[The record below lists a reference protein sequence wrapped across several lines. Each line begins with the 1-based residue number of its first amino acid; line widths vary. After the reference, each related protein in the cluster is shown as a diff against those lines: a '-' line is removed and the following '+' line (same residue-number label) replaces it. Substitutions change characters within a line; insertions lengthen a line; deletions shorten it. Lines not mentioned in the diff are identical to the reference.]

1 MTNSNHIQDQLQNI
15 PQSAGV
21 YQYFDKNGKLLYVG
35 KAKNLK
41 KRVSS
46 YFNKKHDY
54 GKTRVLVRKIYTIQ
68 TIVVASETDAL
79 LLENSLI
86 KKNQP
91 QYNVLLKDDKTYPWI
106 CIKNEAYPRIFS
118 TRKLLKDGSDYF
130 GPYTSMRLVKTLLE
144 FTKQLYP
151 LRTCNYALTE
161 ENIQKE
167 KFKVCLEYHIGN
179 CKAPCVNLQTEE
191 DYETGIQHIK
201 KILTGDIRYVIKHL
215 QNLMQNFSRDMAFEQ
230 AQIVKEKVALLKNY
244 QAKSTIVNPKI
255 NDVDVFSIASDEQ
268 YAYVN
273 FFKVASG
280 AIIQSYTLEMKKKLA
295 ENDEELLTIAIT
307 ELRQRFQSTSK
318 ECYTSIPISSVLEN
332 LKISVP
338 KIGDKRKLVELSFRN
353 AKHLQMERLRKT
365 ENAKKREH
373 NKRLMEQMQSDLY
386 LKAKPLHIECFDNS
400 NIQGSNPVAACVV
413 FKNGRPSKKEYR
425 HFNIKTVLGSDDFA
439 SMEEVI
445 YRRYNRLIREGKG
458 LPQLIIIDGGKG
470 QLSSAVKSLE
480 RLGLMGK
487 IAIIGVAK
495 KLEEIFFPN
504 DSVPLYL
511 DKRSETLKVIQQ
523 ARNEAH
529 RFGIKH
535 HRNQRSKDALQTS
548 LDKIPGIG
556 PKTIKKVIS
565 HFGSVKRVMEADE
578 KDLIDLVGKKKTKLL
593 RNYSNLKNIN

>member
-1 MTNSNHIQDQLQNI
+1 MTPSNHIQEQLQNI
-15 PQSAGV
+15 PQNAGV
-21 YQYFDKNGKLLYVG
+21 YQYFDKNRKLLYVG
-35 KAKNLK
+35 KAKNLR
-41 KRVSS
+41 KRISS
-46 YFNKKHDY
+46 YFNKKHEY
-54 GKTRVLVRKIYTIQ
+54 GKTRVLVRKIYNIQ
-68 TIVVASETDAL
+68 TIVVASEIDAL

-86 KKNQP
+86 KKHQP

-106 CIKNEAYPRIFS
+106 CIKNEAFPRVFS

-151 LRTCNYALTE
+151 LRTCNYVLSQ

-191 DYETGIQHIK
+191 DYQIGIQDIRQ
-201 KILTGDIRYVIKHL
+201 ILKGDIRSVIKHL
-215 QNLMQNFSRDMAFEQ
+215 QTLMQKFAQEMAFEQ
-230 AQIVKEKVALLKNY
+230 AQMVKEKIALLENY

-255 NDVDVFSIASDEQ
+255 NDVDVFSIVSDEQ

-295 ENDEELLTIAIT
+295 ENDEELLTIAMT
-307 ELRQRFQSTSK
+307 ELRQRFKSTSK
-318 ECYTSIPISSVLEN
+318 ECYTSVPITSILEN

-338 KIGDKRKLVELSFRN
+338 KIGDKRKLVELSYRN

-365 ENAKKREH
+365 EDVKNREQ

-413 FKNGRPSKKEYR
+413 FKNGKPSKKEYR
-425 HFNIKTVLGSDDFA
+425 HFNIKTVSGPDDFA
-439 SMEEVI
+439 SMEEVV
-445 YRRYNRLIREGKG
+445 YRRYSRLVQEGKG

-487 IAIIGVAK
+487 IAIIGIAK

-511 DKRSETLKVIQQ
+511 DKRSETLKLIQQ
-523 ARNEAH
+523 TRNEAH
-529 RFGIKH
+529 RFSINH
-535 HRNQRSKDALQTS
+535 HRNQRSKNAIHTS
-548 LDKIPGIG
+548 LNNIPGIG
-556 PKTIKKVIS
+556 PKTIKKLIS
-565 HFGSVKRVMEADE
+565 HFGSVKRVMEADK
-578 KDLIDLVGKKKTKLL
+578 KDLINLVGIEKTKLL
-593 RNYSNLKNIN
+593 RN